1 MTAPTRSGQLHND
14 VDVDGEHAGLQP
26 GVDLGHRATA
36 SSRAPK
42 GQTTTTTGPKI
53 SSVQIGS
60 LRDTS
65 VSTVGVMNG
74 PLRLPSVTSVAPTA
88 TARCTSPA
96 TRSASPTV
104 IIGPTS
110 VSGLRAAHHK
120 GFGAPGERGQ
130 GAVVNA
136 AVHRHPLHGEQ
147 LYRRHE
153 RGLAQI
159 SILSD
164 VDN

>member
-1 MTAPTRSGQLHND
+1 
-14 VDVDGEHAGLQP
+14 
-26 GVDLGHRATA
+26 
-36 SSRAPK
+36 
-42 GQTTTTTGPKI
+42 
-53 SSVQIGS
+53 
-60 LRDTS
+60 
-65 VSTVGVMNG
+65 MNG

-104 IIGPTS
+104 IIGSTS
-110 VSGLRAAHHK
+110 VSGLRLLAHHK
-120 GFGAPGERGQ
+120 GFGAPGDRGQ

-136 AVHRHPLHGEQ
+136 AAHQHPLHGEQ
-147 LYRRHE
+147 LFRRHE
-153 RGLAQI
+153 RSLAQI